1 MNITGENEMVELI
14 IAITG
19 AITGVGG
26 FIFGIVKWRDA
37 KNERRKAREKETTE
51 QVIVRKIDEAV
62 KPIKKT
68 NEEQNARIKRLE
80 EKQDDNERDR
90 LRAEIMIMANKL
102 HNGQLITTADFKHI
116 EHVYTKYKALGG
128 NSYIDGQMEYIRE
141 KEKEYTRSL
150 DVQD

>member
-1 MNITGENEMVELI
+1 MAETI
-14 IAITG
+14 IAIVS
-19 AITGVGG
+19 AITGFCG
-26 FIFGIVKWRDA
+26 FVFGVVKWQDA
-37 KNERRKAREKETTE
+37 KNERKKAREKETTE
-51 QVIVRKIDEAV
+51 QVIVKKIDEAI

-141 KEKEYTRSL
+141 KEREYTRSL